1 MATGKHSRRR
11 FLSSS
16 VQAILAA
23 GLAAGCEGSAGRR
36 AARVSEN
43 PMKTLTVGE
52 GKYQGATNAAI
63 QRAIDDA
70 AAAGGG
76 AVIVAPGVYQMHDA
90 LHLRSRVR
98 VVGRPGAV
106 LRKVPSVESRIP
118 DFLGYGHYE
127 VTVEEPE
134 KFPVGTG
141 IHIIDSGAGGFYT
154 TVATVIG
161 REGDRLF
168 INRMLNHDY
177 HVAKHARVIS
187 VYPIVDA
194 EAAEDASLE
203 DITIDG
209 NCQEETF
216 CLNGCRGG
224 GIFAIRSARLA
235 FRNVEIRHY
244 RGDGLSFQQSIDV
257 LLDRC
262 HVHHNIGHGL
272 HPGSGSVRYIMQ
284 DCRAHDNTGC
294 GIFYCLRTT
303 HSICR
308 QNDLRANGQAGIS
321 VGERDTDHLIEGNT
335 IADNGQEG
343 ILFRQPTR
351 TSGDRTLIVANR
363 IGPNGAKDRRSE
375 IAIPAGLKE
384 VHILDNTFAPGPA
397 PALSVAPGCRRISFA
412 GNKIGDRAAGDGD
425 IAGAAADVL
434 RERPKDLPAVGPAA
448 LPLDGARHL
457 NVAKLPPWNEAGMW
471 AVGRS

>member
-1 MATGKHSRRR
+1 
-11 FLSSS
+11 
-16 VQAILAA
+16 
-23 GLAAGCEGSAGRR
+23 
-36 AARVSEN
+36 
-43 PMKTLTVGE
+43 MKTLTAGE
-52 GKYQGATNAAI
+52 GKFQGSTNAAI
-63 QRAIDDA
+63 QRAVDEA

-76 AVIVAPGVYQMHDA
+76 TVVVAPGVYAMHDA

-106 LRKVPSVESRIP
+106 LKKVPSVESKIP

-127 VTVEEPE
+127 VTVEEPD

-141 IHIIDSGAGGFYT
+141 VHIIDSGAGGFYT

-177 HVAKHARVIS
+177 HVAKNARVIS

-216 CLNGCRGG
+216 SLNGCRGG

-235 FRNVEIRHY
+235 FRNVEIANY
-244 RGDGLSFQQSIDV
+244 RGDGLSFQQSTDV

-262 HVHHNIGHGL
+262 HIHHNLGHGL

-284 DCRAHDNTGC
+284 DCRSHDNTGC
-294 GIFYCLRTT
+294 GLFYCLRTT

-308 QNDLRANGQAGIS
+308 QSELRANGQSGIS
-321 VGERDTDHLIEGNT
+321 VGERDTDHLIESNT
-335 IADNGQEG
+335 IAGNGQEG

-375 IAIPAGLKE
+375 IVIPAGLKE
-384 VHILDNTFAPGPA
+384 VHILDNIFTPGPA
-397 PALSVAPGCRRISFA
+397 PALSVAAGCRRISFA
-412 GNKIGDRAAGDGD
+412 GNKIVASSSAGTSGAGASASGEAPRPAGDAD
-425 IAGAAADVL
+425 IAGAAAEVL
-434 RERPKDLPAVGPAA
+434 RDRPRDLPPVGPAA

-457 NVAKLPPWNEAGMW
+457 FVAKLPPWNEAGMW
-471 AVGRS
+471 AAGGGTVVAPGTYSGLLGR